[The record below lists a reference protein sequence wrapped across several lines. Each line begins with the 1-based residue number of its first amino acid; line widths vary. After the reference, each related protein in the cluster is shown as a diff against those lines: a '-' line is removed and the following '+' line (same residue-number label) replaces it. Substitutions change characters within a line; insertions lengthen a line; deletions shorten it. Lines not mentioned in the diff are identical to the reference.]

1 VHTIKLGFVIFK
13 SKLKEKAIAL
23 RKEGK
28 SYSEILKEVLVA
40 KSTLSLW
47 LRDVGLAKAQKQRLT
62 QKKLD
67 ASKRGGQ
74 VKREQRI
81 RLQQNIFAQAYKDI
95 THISKRELWLIGI
108 ALYWAEGSKEKE
120 YRPGSRF
127 QFGNSD
133 PRMIKLFMKWL
144 TEVMDIPVDY
154 IDLDI
159 YIHKNSKNKEN
170 MVKIYWSEV
179 TGLPVNKFKN
189 IYFKK
194 YNIKTNRK
202 NIGKA
207 YYGGVRINVRAS
219 STLLRKV
226 TGWTEAIVNHTT

>member
-1 VHTIKLGFVIFK
+1 MIFK

-28 SYSEILKEVLVA
+28 VYSEILKEVPVA

-47 LRDVGLAKAQKQRLT
+47 LRDVGLAKVQKQRIT
-62 QKKLD
+62 QKRLD
-67 ASKRGGQ
+67 ASIRGGQ
-74 VKREQRI
+74 ARHEQRVK
-81 RLQQNIFAQAYKDI
+81 LQQDIFNQAYKDI

-120 YRPGSRF
+120 YYPGSRF

-133 PRMIKLFMKWL
+133 PRMIRLFVKWL
-144 TEVMDIPVDY
+144 MEAMDIPGDE
-154 IDLDI
+154 ISFDI
-159 YIHKNSKNKEN
+159 YIHKNSKNNEN

-179 TGLPVNKFKN
+179 TGFPLDKFKN

-194 YNIKTNRK
+194 HKIKTNRR
-202 NIGKA
+202 NIGNT
-207 YYGGVRINVRAS
+207 YYGGLRVTVKAS
-219 STLLRKV
+219 SNLLRKV
-226 TGWTEAIVNHTT
+226 TGWTEAIVRSIK

>member
-1 VHTIKLGFVIFK
+1 MIFK
-13 SKLKEKAIAL
+13 SKLKEKAVEL

-28 SYSEILKEVLVA
+28 VYSEILKEVPVA

-74 VKREQRI
+74 AKHEQRVK
-81 RLQQNIFAQAYKDI
+81 LQQDIFAQAHKDI

-120 YRPGSRF
+120 HNVGSPL
-127 QFGNSD
+127 QIGNSD
-133 PRMIKLFMKWL
+133 PRMIKVFLKWL
-144 TEVMDIPVDY
+144 LEIMKVTRDQIVFR
-154 IDLDI
+154 I
-159 YIHKNSKNKEN
+159 YIHENSKNDVN
-170 MVKIYWSEV
+170 MVKRYWSEV
-179 TGLPVNKFKN
+179 TGFPLEKFIN
-189 IYFKK
+189 FHFKK
-194 YNIKTNRK
+194 HKIKTNRK
-202 NIGKA
+202 NIGRE
-207 YYGGVRINVRAS
+207 YYGGLRIDVKTS

-226 TGWTEAIVNHTT
+226 TGWTEAIVKQLE

>member
-1 VHTIKLGFVIFK
+1 MIFK
-13 SKLKEKAIAL
+13 SKLKEKAVAL

-28 SYSEILKEVLVA
+28 AYSEILKEVSVA

-67 ASKRGGQ
+67 AAKRGGQ
-74 VKREQRI
+74 AKHEQRI
-81 RLQQNIFAQAYKDI
+81 RLQQDIFRQAHKDI
-95 THISKRELWLIGI
+95 THISNRELWLIGI

-120 YRPGSRF
+120 YQPGSRF

-133 PRMIKLFMKWL
+133 PRMIKLFIMWL
-144 TEVMDIPVDY
+144 TEVINIP
-154 IDLDI
+154 IDQISLDI
-159 YIHKNSKNKEN
+159 YIHKNSKNNEN
-170 MVKIYWSEV
+170 VVKIYWSKV
-179 TGLPVNKFKN
+179 TGLPLGKFKN

-194 YNIKTNRK
+194 HNIKTNRR

-207 YYGGVRINVRAS
+207 YYGGLRINVKAS

-226 TGWTEAIVNHTT
+226 TGWTEAIVKCVK